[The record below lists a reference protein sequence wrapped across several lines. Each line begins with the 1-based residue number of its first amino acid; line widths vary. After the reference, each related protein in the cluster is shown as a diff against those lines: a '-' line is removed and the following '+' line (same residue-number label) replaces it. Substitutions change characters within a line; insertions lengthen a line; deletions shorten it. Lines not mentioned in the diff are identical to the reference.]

1 MRAIYECNGA
11 ITPLVEELKE
21 NGYKYIIKAQDKF
34 LSGWGGAEN
43 KKHVQIIACRTIEE
57 KDKILRDLHNDNTM
71 SYVNWHLLDKKNIY
85 NFIRNKSYTIRN
97 DWTRAF
103 DTQEEKNRYMEGEM

>member
-1 MRAIYECNGA
+1 MTTIIANDNINLYLND
-11 ITPLVEELKE
+11 LKM

-34 LSGWGGAEN
+34 LSGWGCAEN
-43 KKHVQIIACRTIEE
+43 KKHVQLIACRTETERDAIEQ
-57 KDKILRDLHNDNTM
+57 DLKHDATFN
-71 SYVNWHLLDKKNIY
+71 YVNWCSIYNTNTIY

-103 DTQEEKNRYMEGEM
+103 ATQSLKEQYMNGR